1 MILQQMKYFITL
13 LFLTQAFF
21 SISQVKVTFYK
32 QHIFLDINTFDPN
45 ALTID
50 TTLFSNA
57 DNNCPKGKVQLKVN
71 FKNGNV
77 SFSRKSD
84 DGKCNIGWFKT
95 SGEIEVTRSLNDA
108 YIYIFVNQLLLIY
121 NLTESI
127 IYSSDGS
134 RITGKFAG
142 EGVSI
147 KIKGSVEDFLKVKK

>member
-1 MILQQMKYFITL
+1 MKYFFTIL
-13 LFLTQAFF
+13 LFTQSFF

-32 QHIFLDINTFDPN
+32 QHVSQDIKTFDPN

-50 TTLFSNA
+50 TTLFSSA
-57 DNNCPKGKVQLKVN
+57 DNNCPKGKVQLKIN

-95 SGEIEVTRSLNDA
+95 SGEIEVVRSLNDA
-108 YIYIFVNQLLLIY
+108 YIYIFANQLMFVY
-121 NLTESI
+121 NLTENI
-127 IYSSDGS
+127 IYSSDGY
-134 RITGKFAG
+134 RITAKFTG

-147 KIKGSVEDFLKVKK
+147 QIKGSLEDFLNLKK